1 MSKIE
6 LNKDVVE
13 KDYWREDSHFV
24 DFYNTVLFKGRD
36 VLKADKLYEQ
46 DSDVK
51 ETIASRTGVGSIHRI
66 KDVIKGYSDSVTLA
80 VFGIEN
86 QTRVDYG
93 MPLRIR
99 IYSDLAY
106 LQQCREIASES
117 GRYRHLKSRDGKSGH
132 SGGSTYIDTL
142 DYISSL
148 RKKDRLQA
156 VFTIVIYY
164 GERDWTGPVRLS
176 DMMDIPEELKE
187 YFDDSSLLLV
197 SAKDLKD
204 YDFKDRDN
212 KQLFSLIHDFFY
224 NKEKDVTEIL
234 RPYMGENIRRITL
247 LTVGVI
253 VGAEQLIEY
262 ALEGEKE
269 EIDMCEAVRRWEKKI
284 AERERAEVEKELAKE
299 RAIAEKER
307 TDSVKGMFLGMKK
320 LGIAKEEILKVISN
334 AYNMTEEELLRLV

>member
-1 MSKIE
+1 
-6 LNKDVVE
+6 
-13 KDYWREDSHFV
+13 
-24 DFYNTVLFKGRD
+24 
-36 VLKADKLYEQ
+36 
-46 DSDVK
+46 
-51 ETIASRTGVGSIHRI
+51 
-66 KDVIKGYSDSVTLA
+66 
-80 VFGIEN
+80 
-86 QTRVDYG
+86 
-93 MPLRIR
+93 
-99 IYSDLAY
+99 
-106 LQQCREIASES
+106 
-117 GRYRHLKSRDGKSGH
+117 
-132 SGGSTYIDTL
+132 
-142 DYISSL
+142 
-148 RKKDRLQA
+148 
-156 VFTIVIYY
+156 
-164 GERDWTGPVRLS
+164 
-176 DMMDIPEELKE
+176 MMDIPEELKE

-284 AERERAEVEKELAKE
+284 AERERAEE

-307 TDSVKGMFLGMKK
+307 MDSVKGMFLGMKK
-320 LGIAKEEILKVISN
+320 LGIEKEEILKVISN

>member
-6 LNKDVVE
+6 LN
-13 KDYWREDSHFV
+13 
-24 DFYNTVLFKGRD
+24 
-36 VLKADKLYEQ
+36 
-46 DSDVK
+46 
-51 ETIASRTGVGSIHRI
+51 
-66 KDVIKGYSDSVTLA
+66 
-80 VFGIEN
+80 
-86 QTRVDYG
+86 
-93 MPLRIR
+93 
-99 IYSDLAY
+99 
-106 LQQCREIASES
+106 
-117 GRYRHLKSRDGKSGH
+117 
-132 SGGSTYIDTL
+132 
-142 DYISSL
+142 
-148 RKKDRLQA
+148 
-156 VFTIVIYY
+156 
-164 GERDWTGPVRLS
+164 RLS
-176 DMMDIPEELKE
+176 DMIDIPEELKE

-307 TDSVKGMFLGMKK
+307 MDSVKGMFLGMKK
-320 LGIAKEEILKVISN
+320 LGIEKEEILKVISN
-334 AYNMTEEELLRLV
+334 AYNMTEEELLSLI